1 MLIMQQ
7 DTTKIVSS
15 HGTVAPGMIMTS
27 TGSKD
32 TWQNNPVEQTSS
44 SLKHILFPFH
54 LFWMWQQKN
63 QWGPLKIHMDWGI
76 VLLQAEEWYV
86 YKCVKLMTINTQR
99 NLVIFPFAGKLP
111 ADAELK

>member
-1 MLIMQQ
+1 MQQ

-15 HGTVAPGMIMTS
+15 DGTVAPGMIMTS

-54 LFWMWQQKN
+54 LF
-63 QWGPLKIHMDWGI
+63 
-76 VLLQAEEWYV
+76 
-86 YKCVKLMTINTQR
+86 
-99 NLVIFPFAGKLP
+99 
-111 ADAELK
+111 